1 MLCVANAG
9 KGPKSRFINTEIKIN
24 TKFGNI
30 ARDTC
35 KNKSLPVDTAY
46 STKKC
51 EYITVVA
58 QLLQRRE
65 FYHYEAEK
73 ENAWKLIHLE
83 ISLYSLGTPPSDIDK
98 VDH

>member
-1 MLCVANAG
+1 MIHV
-9 KGPKSRFINTEIKIN
+9 KIN
-24 TKFGNI
+24 RCRKT
-30 ARDTC
+30 RPT
-35 KNKSLPVDTAY
+35 VH
-46 STKKC
+46 KKC

-58 QLLQRRE
+58 PLLQRRE

-83 ISLYSLGTPPSDIDK
+83 ISLYSLGTPPSYIDK